1 MKQNLEIE
9 NRPGSDRYF
18 NREYSWL
25 LFNQRVLEEASN
37 SKNPLFERLK
47 FLSIFESNL
56 DEFYMVRVTG
66 LLEQVENK
74 IDEFSMDGLTPRE
87 QLILISKTV
96 AKLRQQASELWSHKL
111 SPLLSKENI
120 HLKEYKHLSPKQQ
133 ASLTSYFEK
142 EIFPLCTPLILHPA
156 PTVPFI
162 SNRCMNLAV
171 VLSDST
177 TGIKIARVKV
187 PTVIPRIISVNAQ
200 KVNFILLEDFIQHHL
215 QHLFPGVK
223 ILGAYPFR
231 VLRDADIEIRELE
244 AGDLMDA
251 VEASLRLR
259 RFGSA
264 VLLQINPSMP
274 QEVRDILLGVL
285 ELDPEDILE
294 VHGMLDFEALSE
306 ITHLEK
312 PHLNFP
318 KHYPFIHE
326 QLSDYKTLFETI
338 ETDDILL
345 HHPYDSFEPVEQFI
359 TSAAKDPE
367 VIGIKQTLYRVGA
380 ESPIVQSLLD
390 AAKEGKQ
397 VAITVELKARFDESN
412 NLVWARAL
420 EHEGAHVT
428 YGFPEL
434 KTHCKL
440 CIIVRR
446 VGRRTRTY
454 VHIGTGNY
462 NPTTSRIYTDLG
474 LFTSDPDI
482 TQDVL
487 ELFNFLTGFS
497 KQTEYRKLLVAPI
510 NLRQEILKRIY
521 KEIETHRITK
531 KGRLIFKLNALV
543 DQEMIDALY
552 QASQAGVQ
560 VDLITRGICCLKP
573 GVSGLSD
580 HIRVVSIVGMFLEHS
595 RVYYFENDGHP
606 EAFIGSADLMTR
618 NLDRRVEVL
627 VPVENLKWIEH
638 LREHLLENCFQ
649 DNQNAWVLS
658 SDGTY
663 KRKKPEENE
672 EDFSL
677 QKYLMQHPSTKL
689 FMSSVNDR

>member
-1 MKQNLEIE
+1 MKKKLEVE
-9 NRPGSDRYF
+9 HTGSDRYF
-18 NREYSWL
+18 NREHSWL
-25 LFNQRVLEEASN
+25 LFNQRVLEEASHP
-37 SKNPLFERLK
+37 KNPLFERLR

-74 IDEFSMDGLTPRE
+74 VDERSIDGLTPRE
-87 QLILISKTV
+87 QLALIAKVVS
-96 AKLRQQASELWSHKL
+96 KLRQQAAELWSYKL
-111 SPLLSKENI
+111 SPLLAKENI
-120 HLKEYKHLSPKQQ
+120 YLKEYQHLSPKQQ

-162 SNRCMNLAV
+162 SNRCINLAV
-171 VLSDST
+171 ILSDSA

-187 PTVIPRIISVNAQ
+187 PTIIPRIISVNAQ

-259 RFGSA
+259 RFGSP
-264 VLLQINPSMP
+264 VLLQINPNMP
-274 QEVRDILLGVL
+274 QEVRDILLEVL
-285 ELDPEDILE
+285 ELNSEDVLE
-294 VHGMLDFEALSE
+294 IDGMLDFEALSE
-306 ITHLEK
+306 ITRLEK
-312 PHLNFP
+312 AHLNFP
-318 KHYPFIHE
+318 KHHPFLQE
-326 QLSDYKTLFETI
+326 QLNDYKTLFEAI
-338 ETDDILL
+338 ESGDMLL
-345 HHPYDSFEPVEQFI
+345 HHPYDSFEPVEQFVA
-359 TSAAKDPE
+359 SAAKDPE
-367 VIGIKQTLYRVGA
+367 VIGIKQTLYRVGS
-380 ESPIVQSLLD
+380 ESPIVQSLLE
-390 AAKEGKQ
+390 AAKEDKQ
-397 VAITVELKARFDESN
+397 VAVTVELKARFDESN

-440 CIIVRR
+440 CIIVRSI
-446 VGRRTRTY
+446 GRRTRSY

-462 NPTTSRIYTDLG
+462 NPNTSRIYTDLG
-474 LFTSDPDI
+474 LLTRDPEI

-510 NLRQEILKRIY
+510 NLREEILKRIY
-521 KEIETHRITK
+521 REIEMHRTTQ
-531 KGRLIFKLNALV
+531 KGHLIFKLNALV

-560 VDLITRGICCLKP
+560 VDLITRSICCLKP
-573 GVSGLSD
+573 GIPGLSD
-580 HIRVVSIVGMFLEHS
+580 HIRVISIVGMFLEHS
-595 RVYYFENDGHP
+595 RVYYFENSGHP

-618 NLDRRVEVL
+618 NLDRRIEVL
-627 VPVENLKWIEH
+627 VPIANLKWIEY
-638 LREHLLENCFQ
+638 LRKHLLEKCFQ

-663 KRKKPEENE
+663 KRKKTEENE
-672 EDFSL
+672 KEFSL

-689 FMSSVNDR
+689 LMSSANDI